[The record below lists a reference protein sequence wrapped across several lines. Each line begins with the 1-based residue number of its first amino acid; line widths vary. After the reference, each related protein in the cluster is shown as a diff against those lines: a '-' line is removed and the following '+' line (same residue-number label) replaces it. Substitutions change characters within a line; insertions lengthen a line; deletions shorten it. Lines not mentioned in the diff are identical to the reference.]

1 MESVVEKSILRRKVK
16 LIKVGINRLDDLKRA
31 NKLVVKLF

>member
-1 MESVVEKSILRRKVK
+1 MESVVEKSILRGKVE
-16 LIKVGINRLDDLKRA
+16 LIRVGINSLDDLKRA

>member
-1 MESVVEKSILRRKVK
+1 MESVVKESILRGKVK
-16 LIKVGINRLDDLKRA
+16 LIKVGINSLDNLKRA